1 MSEIDEE
8 KFQSRKKKMFFCL
21 GMIETIWVFM
31 LFYVLGCFEAGLTEL
46 FLQVL
51 SRNKDEH
58 GVTIIWGQSKI
69 LNNFVNKIL
78 NFKSK
83 TLNLE

>member
-46 FLQVL
+46 FL
-51 SRNKDEH
+51 
-58 GVTIIWGQSKI
+58 
-69 LNNFVNKIL
+69 
-78 NFKSK
+78 
-83 TLNLE
+83 